1 MLGCVGSRDKSGA
14 QSSVLPLQAWAV
26 SPRIDKVVFEFGL
39 QFTGCKALDFESVS
53 VTVQMLEAGTLTSS
67 WVALPGA
74 RWRPL
79 DPSVVSEAGRA
90 ALGIGHDEA
99 GWEESR
105 KFLSNGSLLR
115 SSLTSQPRGDDGE
128 GDGPVPKD
136 VAVGTKE
143 TEASPFSIAA
153 DGSAGSGAPADSAS
167 ASGGVANVGDGA
179 AANVCDSPAVSSVA
193 ASGAMFS
200 AAGDGVNDAPT
211 ATASFL
217 PSVDAAI
224 TNALRGEIRVVKIG
238 CSAEVSGLRPEK
250 DYTLQVLA
258 RGSPRETYASCEPF
272 VCRTAD
278 RPSLTTCQ
286 LTRVYRWADGVEVE
300 WVVPDPAGAP
310 VEECSALCRIESL
323 LSSWAEAESEFA
335 TVEVLPQN
343 PGAVQLVPGET
354 EKRGR
359 RWRGFIHGL
368 KGATSYYV
376 RARARNAVG
385 WSLNTSPDLQLA
397 TSDMP
402 PSPTELAT
410 IGRRPTSVVLSFVM
424 HDPEGS
430 PVETCAAQIR
440 GLMGYVPHPNCRW
453 EHTRPAADEDGR
465 YPKGE
470 RRALCIMQG
479 LSPEQSYVVRLW
491 TQNGSGTSKTPS
503 VALQV
508 STSER
513 PAAPSQLSAK
523 VGPRAIEVEW
533 DLVDPLG
540 APVEHCDLEYSRDSM
555 FGAWETVAAEP
566 VAVVSSDGVPNF
578 NTFEMAAAVSVAE
591 VTASTTLTRRW
602 RVRLDHLERE
612 AGYVARARARN
623 TVAWCTSS
631 SPVVHA
637 RTSDRPPSPQ
647 NVRCTSR
654 LPVAVQLEFS
664 VDEVLGTAPVSSV
677 HVEQSGSLSWQEIHE
692 VEVTKASTS
701 TSDRSDWVVL
711 VMLGMSPGVTHK
723 LRVWASNPF
732 GRCSE
737 PSATVSCCTSDRPD
751 PPANLVC
758 ASRMPHSL
766 VLRWHIADPEGA
778 KVTRCEVQVRRDQ
791 AFSSWHLGVTADT
804 IREDDDPQTWRCV
817 VEQLEPGT
825 AYHVCV
831 RALNDVGWSEW
842 RPGEIGFET
851 SRPPPAARQLKVFRN
866 EMNGLIV
873 NAVVDDPDGA
883 PVVACMVKC
892 REQGLWALARRDGS
906 VNGSWRA
913 TLSVLGGS
921 ESSNENAVT
930 AALVA
935 AGSRVTII
943 VRAANSVGWSEGSVC
958 EKPEFLSQEA
968 DDGNALADV
977 VPRDGSNSGQDS
989 GLDLVVKEVQRAI
1002 ERQRESKVRINKLLA
1017 QASSR
1022 GDHEHAAS
1030 LARHCVEIE
1039 RRMEVLQQVAQHVD
1053 PSLEPVASATPAA
1066 EDQGVQIVSQIQAEM
1081 KKHNLLPNAPAAA
1094 KVLALLLRG
1103 YIWLETV
1110 WRSELSFL
1118 SAGIS
1123 QAMEAV
1129 PETGSRILHQW
1140 AKRHQ
1145 SWSESFNRKVN
1156 AALPEGLATATQ
1168 LLSTLVSGRK
1178 LELFKTVRSD
1188 MEACTTLL
1196 AAAERQLRKLR
1207 QSYRILH
1214 AAEAAS
1220 CHKFEG
1226 KGVLQKI
1233 ETTALGLITMM
1244 VLPVPGSLE
1253 VGTVGI
1259 AMLWLEG
1266 DMAGSH
1272 LALQHPSGTLLGPML
1287 QRLGSCPPPRAAVI
1301 LAGWASGGH
1310 RGVVL
1315 VHNATARRITVTA
1328 LSDVQ
1333 SLGSRAFSKLS
1344 EAHPMV
1350 RMLGPAMNLADG
1362 GDHVVTILPTDVA
1375 LIQVPDTGGP
1385 GGDTVKLEFAYGPS
1399 AHMEKAMGRA
1409 VVKPGTAV
1417 SFMHLDGTL
1426 QVSNIEGDNTSVE
1439 EGTVTVINNELAQCS
1454 VSLFRAP
1461 EAQKHF
1467 ESPLQ
1472 VEILQPGEE
1481 KQLPV
1486 PHPCIGRIFQVEVKD
1501 DTNHKSI
1508 CEVRPGQRLVIEC
1521 CGTPA

>member
-540 APVEHCDLEYSRDSM
+540 APV
-555 FGAWETVAAEP
+555 
-566 VAVVSSDGVPNF
+566 
-578 NTFEMAAAVSVAE
+578 
-591 VTASTTLTRRW
+591 
-602 RVRLDHLERE
+602 
-612 AGYVARARARN
+612 
-623 TVAWCTSS
+623 
-631 SPVVHA
+631 
-637 RTSDRPPSPQ
+637 
-647 NVRCTSR
+647 
-654 LPVAVQLEFS
+654 
-664 VDEVLGTAPVSSV
+664 
-677 HVEQSGSLSWQEIHE
+677 
-692 VEVTKASTS
+692 
-701 TSDRSDWVVL
+701 
-711 VMLGMSPGVTHK
+711 
-723 LRVWASNPF
+723 
-732 GRCSE
+732 
-737 PSATVSCCTSDRPD
+737 
-751 PPANLVC
+751 
-758 ASRMPHSL
+758 
-766 VLRWHIADPEGA
+766 
-778 KVTRCEVQVRRDQ
+778 
-791 AFSSWHLGVTADT
+791 
-804 IREDDDPQTWRCV
+804 
-817 VEQLEPGT
+817 
-825 AYHVCV
+825 
-831 RALNDVGWSEW
+831 
-842 RPGEIGFET
+842 EIGFET